1 MLING
6 LDAISILAFSP
17 NTLMSVSNHNIMV
30 SYLHLSAVL
39 AANFMKSTRFYYE
52 NEFNNAGAQCS
63 PRHAC
68 PLQGALLM
76 QVHNGLQA
84 APVLARRGVKNSGFW
99 MQSHAA

>member
-68 PLQGALLM
+68 PLPGALLM
-76 QVHNGLQA
+76 QVHEGTQA
-84 APVLARRGVKNSGFW
+84 TPVLVRRGVENSGFC

>member
-68 PLQGALLM
+68 PLKRSLLM
-76 QVHNGLQA
+76 QVHEPAQA
-84 APVLARRGVKNSGFW
+84 APVLAR
-99 MQSHAA
+99 